1 MESQGKADLFEQIR
15 GFLIEGEDRSYQ
27 EVAERTG
34 LTLGAVRLTIHRMRV
49 RYRELL
55 RAEIA
60 RTVVSSADFDQE
72 IQALRASLRSGY
84 LPG

>member
-1 MESQGKADLFEQIR
+1 LFNHIR
-15 GFLIEGEDRSYQ
+15 GFLIEGEDSSYA

-34 LTLGAVRLTIHRMRV
+34 LTLGAVRLAIHRLRS

-60 RTVVSSADFDQE
+60 RTVVSSGDFDE
-72 IQALRASLRSGY
+72 EVRALRASLQRGY
-84 LPG
+84 VRGT